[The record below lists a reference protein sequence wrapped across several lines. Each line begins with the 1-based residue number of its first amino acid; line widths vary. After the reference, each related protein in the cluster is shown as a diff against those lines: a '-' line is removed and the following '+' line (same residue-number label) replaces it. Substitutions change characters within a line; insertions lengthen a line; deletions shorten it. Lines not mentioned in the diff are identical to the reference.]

1 MMNPTESPI
10 TPHSRLKRKQIET
23 NLLRNINWRSNK
35 LTPQPG
41 IYSKVL
47 KKKSSGNKDLMDGL
61 SSAPPLEHNIKEINT
76 TT

>member
-47 KKKSSGNKDLMDGL
+47 KKKAVETK
-61 SSAPPLEHNIKEINT
+61 I
-76 TT
+76 